1 MKKYFFSLIVLVFSM
16 CNLTANEVR
25 ILFSGSTLGRSLK
38 FIDDQGENQAGYP
51 ARKTL
56 IDELKSNS
64 DNNIILVD
72 TGNFVSE
79 YYMSAFTDYVPDYT
93 AMNTIGYDVSGI
105 GFNEINRTF
114 SSFNNLYKKSSFQ
127 MINCNVKTLKGK
139 KIANPYF
146 IKSVNGVKVGFVSV
160 INENTYLALSK
171 EAKESITIEDPVVV
185 LEKVLQDMKN
195 KEKVDVIV
203 ALTNVDYYSDL
214 KSGAGFLASLFPS
227 IDLIIEGS
235 YGANKNKIFNVN
247 GSRIYTIEKNG
258 MYLGDVTFKIAKKGT
273 TGEKNQINIVSEQFY
288 PINVHVNG
296 RSISQQIPEDK
307 KLLQKL
313 EKLTEKVNKKLS
325 IASANVTATNFSSIG
340 KMDNFTKLCCIATD
354 ALRVGTQADVAFL
367 NAGLFKEVDLSK
379 NKTLGYT
386 FASDILKYDNNAV
399 IVNLRGD
406 ELKNIV
412 EYSMI
417 RRGYGQFLIFSGMEV
432 VYSAKDKKV
441 TDMRIYKKKVVD
453 DKIYKIAV
461 SDFLANGG
469 DTYYF
474 FEREKNKIY
483 TYIPIEK
490 LINDYVSKINS
501 IMNDTID
508 MKRLEITE

>member
-1 MKKYFFSLIVLVFSM
+1 
-16 CNLTANEVR
+16 
-25 ILFSGSTLGRSLK
+25 
-38 FIDDQGENQAGYP
+38 
-51 ARKTL
+51 
-56 IDELKSNS
+56 
-64 DNNIILVD
+64 
-72 TGNFVSE
+72 
-79 YYMSAFTDYVPDYT
+79 
-93 AMNTIGYDVSGI
+93 
-105 GFNEINRTF
+105 
-114 SSFNNLYKKSSFQ
+114 
-127 MINCNVKTLKGK
+127 
-139 KIANPYF
+139 
-146 IKSVNGVKVGFVSV
+146 
-160 INENTYLALSK
+160 
-171 EAKESITIEDPVVV
+171 VVV

-273 TGEKNQINIVSEQFY
+273 NGEKNQINIVSEQFY

-313 EKLTEKVNKKLS
+313 EKLTEEVNKKLS